1 MDLDEALAALE
12 SAAARHPDLRLL
24 IVHGSRSQHLEHE
37 GSDWDLGYLAD
48 GPLDTAEMTAAMT
61 EVLGTDDVDVT
72 NLARASALL
81 RFRAARDGRCAYE
94 RDPGTF
100 EDFVLEATLFWCDA
114 EPVIRRAHAA
124 LLERLPG

>member
-1 MDLDEALAALE
+1 MDLDEALAALG

-24 IVHGSRSQHLEHE
+24 IVHGSRSQHLEPE

-48 GPLDTAEMTAAMT
+48 GPLVTAELTAAMT

-124 LLERLPG
+124 LLERLPD